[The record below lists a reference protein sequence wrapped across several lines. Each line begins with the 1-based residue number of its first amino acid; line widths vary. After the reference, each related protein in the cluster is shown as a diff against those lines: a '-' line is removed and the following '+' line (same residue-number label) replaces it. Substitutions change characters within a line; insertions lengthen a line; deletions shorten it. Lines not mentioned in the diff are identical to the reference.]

1 MKGCLETGSP
11 AAAASRVANKL
22 RALTM
27 QLVQLLSKHLTASK
41 VGARLHVNLL
51 VVLLLLLT
59 GRI

>member
-1 MKGCLETGSP
+1 MLPVLETPAS

-27 QLVQLLSKHLTASK
+27 QLVQLLSRHLTASK
-41 VGARLHVNLL
+41 VGAHLQANLL
-51 VVLLLLLT
+51 VVLLPLLT